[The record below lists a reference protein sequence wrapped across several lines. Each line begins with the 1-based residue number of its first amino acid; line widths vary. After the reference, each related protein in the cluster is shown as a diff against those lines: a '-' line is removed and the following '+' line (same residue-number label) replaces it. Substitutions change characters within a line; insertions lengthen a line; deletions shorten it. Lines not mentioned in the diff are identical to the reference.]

1 MRGCLHCLEV
11 PVRKRYPGG
20 MLPYDHATFRKSVF
34 HAVKETA
41 GIRLVG
47 QAHDSMELVEL
58 AEKEQTTCA
67 TGSLW

>member
-1 MRGCLHCLEV
+1 
-11 PVRKRYPGG
+11 